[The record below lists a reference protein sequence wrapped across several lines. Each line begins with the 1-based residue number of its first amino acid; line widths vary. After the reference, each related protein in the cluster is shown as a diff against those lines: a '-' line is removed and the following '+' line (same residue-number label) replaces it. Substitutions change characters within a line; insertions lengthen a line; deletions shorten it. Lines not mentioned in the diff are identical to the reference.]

1 MGKRQ
6 KAAAA
11 VLGTLA
17 AAGLV
22 TGAAIDSPALLA
34 EEDPII
40 VIEEEVDESDPKPVQ
55 LKKRGL
61 AAAKQWILSLP
72 AAVRMLVAI
81 PLWCIGWVVETGVSA
96 LFLGPSASILR
107 HLIGWLCM
115 GLILLVAFMTSTKCA
130 FPKCPVGKIL
140 RLRNFLLPLLAAVV
154 LGAADMALPTVW
166 KSYDMATQIVWRVG
180 SACLLAYLCA
190 TELKFQGKRYA
201 VPVEEPAVSQRTYV
215 EQEAWR
221 LAETVCPK
229 R

>member
-130 FPKCPVGKIL
+130 FPKCPVRKIL

-166 KSYDMATQIVWRVG
+166 KTYDTATQIVWRVG

-201 VPVEEPAVSQRTYV
+201 VPVEEPAVSRRTYV